1 MALDPGTQGV
11 IINLV
16 VGAVTSLLVL
26 ILFDFLLRAKLPTV
40 FEYRKYLQYASCWV
54 IVGSVAIVVGW
65 VGSCMCEGGDA
76 MGLRKVWS
84 RRRGAWMGEVVA
96 RICGVTDFNY
106 RSRCVCHR
114 GTRLFTLYRRATGTA
129 SFCAPLS
136 PLSLYHLGYRTERP
150 DVTDYLGNRVQA
162 LPSPPSGFL
171 GWLRGAWSV
180 ALDAQLEESHGLD
193 QVMHLRFLRTQLRL
207 FSSLIVVSV
216 ALSIFYGTGPFKDR
230 PDDDPLKTLGIQVV
244 TLSNV
249 DSTNFRLWVTLL
261 ADVFVTGL
269 VCYFMWQDFRT
280 YANSRRRYRA
290 SRNNPSNY
298 AIVVLD
304 IEEDHC
310 SEQQVFEYWDKLFPG
325 QVVSVHYVRGD
336 NKLVKKKVRFWNAVT
351 RREAAEWSM
360 AKDPKLAGQ
369 RPTHKVGMCSCCNR
383 SAQEVD
389 SIEHWSGQ
397 QAHYYDKV
405 NSYQTSKF
413 DKHTPCTRSA
423 IVVFAT
429 RRAAADASQT
439 NYARLQTSWKTSRA
453 AEPHAVNW
461 ASLAI
466 KGATVDLRK
475 LVSFILLMLLTF
487 FWIVPVT
494 FLQGL
499 ANLEALIQLDAFAW
513 LDFIEDLGEPVL
525 GLISGYLPP
534 LVLVVFLALIPVL
547 IRLLV
552 GIQRQHS
559 LGTVDALQRNY
570 YFNFL
575 VFSNLIFVALSGS
588 VITYAR
594 QLIDDP
600 GSVVSLLASS
610 IPGQATFMINFIL
623 ILALTQVPLSLLQLA
638 RVILRWLFRKLF
650 SKTTRQLRKADDGS
664 SFYQYFRFYAWGM
677 IVSTMGLVYSSI
689 APLIVV
695 AAVIYF
701 FTAYW
706 VTKYTLVYTMRNPYE
721 TGGKMMKGAFT
732 GVMIGLL
739 LKQVVMAG
747 VLGLKESPVPA
758 ALEGILILLTLSFM
772 YFVYTNYL
780 RVAKHGS
787 VLQVEE
793 SVEREGIPDAVG
805 DWIPPAYVSPGFQP
819 LPVEVPNLNGV
830 EEVNEEDFYADDV
843 EMAKA
848 RMVNGKSAGTE
859 EVSDEF
865 MPAVGEPMPVA
876 VMVDGEAPPPAQA
889 QC

>member
-1 MALDPGTQGV
+1 M
-11 IINLV
+11 
-16 VGAVTSLLVL
+16 
-26 ILFDFLLRAKLPTV
+26 
-40 FEYRKYLQYASCWV
+40 
-54 IVGSVAIVVGW
+54 
-65 VGSCMCEGGDA
+65 
-76 MGLRKVWS
+76 
-84 RRRGAWMGEVVA
+84 
-96 RICGVTDFNY
+96 
-106 RSRCVCHR
+106 
-114 GTRLFTLYRRATGTA
+114 
-129 SFCAPLS
+129 
-136 PLSLYHLGYRTERP
+136 
-150 DVTDYLGNRVQA
+150 TDYLGNRVQA

-180 ALDAQLEESHGLD
+180 RLDEQLEESHGLD

-207 FSSLIVVSV
+207 FGVIALFCLILFPV
-216 ALSIFYGTGPFKDR
+216 YGTGPFKNR
-230 PDDDPLKTLGIQVV
+230 PDDDELKTLGIQIV

-249 DSTNFRLWVTLL
+249 DSTNLRLWATLL
-261 ADVFVTGL
+261 LDAVITVFVC
-269 VCYFMWQDFRT
+269 VAMWSDFKV
-280 YANSRRRYRA
+280 YADSRRRYRA

-298 AIVVLD
+298 AIVVMD

-310 SEQQVFEYWDKLFPG
+310 SEQQVFEYWDRLFPG
-325 QVVSVHYVRGD
+325 QIVSVHYVHGD
-336 NKLVKKKVRFWNAVT
+336 KKLVKKKARFWDAVT
-351 RREAAEWSM
+351 RRERAEWGM
-360 AKDPKLAGQ
+360 AQDPKLAGQ
-369 RPTHKVGMCSCCNR
+369 RPTHKVGMCACCNR

-389 SIEHWSGQ
+389 SVEHWSGQ
-397 QAHYYDKV
+397 QSHYFEKV

-413 DKHTPCTRSA
+413 EKQTPATRSA

-429 RRAAADASQT
+429 RRAAADAAQT
-439 NYARLQTSWKTSRA
+439 NYARFQTSWKTSRA
-453 AEPHAVNW
+453 AEPNAINW
-461 ASLAI
+461 PSLAI
-466 KGATVDLRK
+466 KGPTVDMRK

-494 FLQGL
+494 FLQGI
-499 ANLEALIQLDAFAW
+499 ANLEALIKLDAFSW
-513 LDFIEDLGEPVL
+513 LDFIEDLPGPVL

-534 LVLVVFLALIPVL
+534 LILVIFLALIPIF

-588 VITYAR
+588 VIAYAK

-600 GSVVSLLASS
+600 ASVVNLLASS
-610 IPGQATFMINFIL
+610 IPVQATFMINFIL
-623 ILALTQVPLSLLQLA
+623 ILALSQVPLSLLQLG
-638 RVILRWLFRKLF
+638 RWIVRWVFRKFL
-650 SKTTRQLRKADDGS
+650 SKTTRQLRKADDGGCI
-664 SFYQYFRFYAWGM
+664 YQYFRFYAWGM

-689 APLIVV
+689 AP
-695 AAVIYF
+695 VIAYTALLYF
-701 FTAYW
+701 FTSYW
-706 VTKYTLVYTMRNPYE
+706 ANKYTLLYTMRNPYE
-721 TGGKMMKGAFT
+721 TGGKMMQGAFT
-732 GVMIGLL
+732 GIMIGLL

-747 VLGLKESPVPA
+747 VLGLKKSPVPA

-772 YFVYTNYL
+772 YFVYTNYV

-793 SVEREGIPDAVG
+793 SVEREGTPDAAA

-830 EEVNEEDFYADDV
+830 VDVNEEEFYADDL

-848 RMVNGKSAGTE
+848 RTASGKPAGSE

-876 VMVDGEAPPPAQA
+876 DMVGGEAPPPPLLECRYRACLRFLFFWLSPRFIDA
-889 QC
+889 GHFRTWWSPFPCLLCYSLLFLHPG

>member
-1 MALDPGTQGV
+1 MTLDPGTQGV
-11 IINLV
+11 IINV
-16 VGAVTSLLVL
+16 IVGTVTSLLVL

-40 FEYRKYLQYASCWV
+40 FEYRKYLQ
-54 IVGSVAIVVGW
+54 
-65 VGSCMCEGGDA
+65 
-76 MGLRKVWS
+76 
-84 RRRGAWMGEVVA
+84 
-96 RICGVTDFNY
+96 
-106 RSRCVCHR
+106 
-114 GTRLFTLYRRATGTA
+114 
-129 SFCAPLS
+129 
-136 PLSLYHLGYRTERP
+136 TERP

-180 ALDAQLEESHGLD
+180 RLDEQLEESHGLD
-193 QVMHLRFLRTQLRL
+193 QVMHLRFLRTQLKL
-207 FSSLIVVSV
+207 FCLIAIVCVFLFPV
-216 ALSIFYGTGPFKDR
+216 YGTGPFKDR
-230 PDDDPLKTLGIQVV
+230 PDDDELKTLGLKIV

-249 DSTNFRLWVTLL
+249 ESTDVRLWATLL
-261 ADVFVTGL
+261 ADAMVTGL
-269 VCYFMWQDFRT
+269 VCFFMWRDFKV
-280 YANSRRRYRA
+280 YADSRRRYRA

-325 QVVSVHYVRGD
+325 QIVSVHYVHKD
-336 NKLVKKKVRFWNAVT
+336 KKLVQKKARFWNAVT
-351 RREAAEWSM
+351 RRERAEWSM

-397 QAHYYDKV
+397 QAHYYEKV
-405 NSYQTSKF
+405 NAYQTSKF
-413 DKHTPCTRSA
+413 DKHTPSTRSA

-429 RRAAADASQT
+429 RRAAADAAQT
-439 NYARLQTSWKTSRA
+439 NYARFQTSWKTSRA
-453 AEPHAVNW
+453 AEPKAVNW
-461 ASLAI
+461 PSLAI

-494 FLQGL
+494 FLQGI
-499 ANLEALIQLDAFAW
+499 ANLESLVQLDAFAW
-513 LDFIEDLGEPVL
+513 LDFIEDFGEPVL

-534 LVLVVFLALIPVL
+534 LILVAFLALIPIF

-575 VFSNLIFVALSGS
+575 VFSNLIFVALTGS
-588 VITYAR
+588 VITYAKL
-594 QLIDDP
+594 LIDNP
-600 GSVVSLLASS
+600 GSIVSLLASS

-623 ILALTQVPLSLLQLA
+623 ILALSQVPLSLLQLG
-638 RVILRWLFRKLF
+638 RVILRWLFRKFLC
-650 SKTTRQLRKADDGS
+650 KTTRQLRKADDGGC
-664 SFYQYFRFYAWGM
+664 FYQYFRFYAWGM

-689 APLIVV
+689 APLIPVT
-695 AAVIYF
+695 AMLYF
-701 FTAYW
+701 FTSYW
-706 VTKYTLVYTMRNPYE
+706 VNKYTLLYTMRNPYE

-739 LKQVVMAG
+739 LKLLVMAG
-747 VLGLKESPVPA
+747 VLGLKKSPVPA
-758 ALEGILILLTLSFM
+758 ALESILILLTLSFM

-793 SVEREGIPDAVG
+793 SVEREGIPDAAA

-848 RMVNGKSAGTE
+848 RTANGKSAGTE

-876 VMVDGEAPPPAQA
+876 VMVDGEAPPPAQV
-889 QC
+889 

>member
-1 MALDPGTQGV
+1 MTLDPGTQGV
-11 IINLV
+11 II
-16 VGAVTSLLVL
+16 SLVL
-26 ILFDFLLRAKLPTV
+26 GAATSVIVLVLFDLLLRSKLPTV
-40 FEYRKYLQYASCWV
+40 FQYRKYLQ
-54 IVGSVAIVVGW
+54 
-65 VGSCMCEGGDA
+65 
-76 MGLRKVWS
+76 
-84 RRRGAWMGEVVA
+84 
-96 RICGVTDFNY
+96 
-106 RSRCVCHR
+106 
-114 GTRLFTLYRRATGTA
+114 
-129 SFCAPLS
+129 
-136 PLSLYHLGYRTERP
+136 TERP
-150 DVTDYLGNRVQA
+150 DVTDYEGNRVQA

-180 ALDAQLEESHGLD
+180 RLDEQLEESHGLD
-193 QVMHLRFLRTQLRL
+193 QVMHLRFLRTQLLL
-207 FSSLIVVSV
+207 FCAV
-216 ALSIFYGTGPFKDR
+216 AVLCAFLLPIYGTGAFKDL
-230 PDDDPLKTLGIQVV
+230 PEDDELKTLGIQIV

-249 DSTNFRLWVTLL
+249 ESTNLRLWATLV
-261 ADVFVTGL
+261 ADAIITGL
-269 VCYFMWQDFRT
+269 VFVFMWRDFKV
-280 YANSRRRYRA
+280 YADSRRRYRA

-298 AIVVLD
+298 AIVVMD

-310 SEQQVFEYWDKLFPG
+310 SEQQVFEYWDRLFPG
-325 QVVSVHYVRGD
+325 QVVSAHYVHAD
-336 NKLVKKKVRFWNAVT
+336 KKLVKKKARFWNAVT
-351 RREAAEWSM
+351 RRERAEWGM

-369 RPTHKVGMCSCCNR
+369 RPTHKVGMCACCNR

-397 QAHYYDKV
+397 QTHYFEKV

-413 DKHTPCTRSA
+413 DKQTPATRSA

-429 RRAAADASQT
+429 RRAAADAAQT
-439 NYARLQTSWKTSRA
+439 NYARFQTSWKTSRA
-453 AEPHAVNW
+453 AEPNAVNW
-461 ASLAI
+461 PSLAI
-466 KGATVDLRK
+466 KAATVDVRK

-494 FLQGL
+494 FLQGI
-499 ANLEALIQLDAFAW
+499 ANLEALVELDAFSW
-513 LDFIEDLGEPVL
+513 LDFINDLPGPVL

-534 LVLVVFLALIPVL
+534 LILVIFLALIPVF

-559 LGTVDALQRNY
+559 FGTVDALQRNY

-600 GSVVSLLASS
+600 GSVVNLLASS
-610 IPGQATFMINFIL
+610 IPVQATFMINFIL
-623 ILALTQVPLSLLQLA
+623 ILALSREPLSLLQLG
-638 RVILRWLFRKLF
+638 RWIVRWIVRKFLC
-650 SKTTRQLRKADDGS
+650 KTTRQLRNADDGGCI
-664 SFYQYFRFYAWGM
+664 YQFFRFYAWGM
-677 IVSTMGLVYSSI
+677 IVSTMALVYSTI
-689 APLIVV
+689 APLIVF
-695 AAVIYF
+695 AAVLYF
-701 FTAYW
+701 FTSYW
-706 VTKYTLVYTMRNPYE
+706 VKKYTLLYTIRNPYE

-739 LKQVVMAG
+739 LKLVVMAG
-747 VLGLKESPVPA
+747 VLGLKKSPVPA
-758 ALEGILILLTLSFM
+758 ALESILIILTLSFM

-793 SVEREGIPDAVG
+793 SVEREGIPDAVA

-830 EEVNEEDFYADDV
+830 DDVNEEEFYADDV

-848 RMVNGKSAGTE
+848 RTASGKSAGAE

-876 VMVDGEAPPPAQA
+876 VMVGGGAPPPPRL
-889 QC
+889 